1 MTQPTIND
9 LTIKKVDRV
18 MEEAVW
24 LDDSYIGSLLYD
36 WRSTYITAWPRHL
49 RSNKSRT
56 FFSRNMDQAKQYL
69 IDEHLKNRED

>member
-1 MTQPTIND
+1 MTQPTTND

-36 WRSTYITAWPRHL
+36 WRTTNITAWPRQE
-49 RSNKSRT
+49 RSNRARV
-56 FFSRNMDQAKQYL
+56 FFYKNMDQAKQYL
-69 IDEHLKNRED
+69 IDQHLKNKGN

>member
-36 WRSTYITAWPRHL
+36 CRPTYITAWPAKGHR
-49 RSNKSRT
+49 RT
-56 FFSRNMDQAKQYL
+56 FHPKHKQQAKQYL

>member
-18 MEEAVW
+18 MEETVW

-49 RSNKSRT
+49 RSNKSNI
-56 FFSRNMDQAKQYL
+56 FFFRNMDQAKQYL